1 MLSIVADLRKFQSTF
16 NIMYTS
22 IVELQDANKD
32 VLLGKR
38 QLNCLSCGE
47 TEAFTNY
54 NNRSKRASDLEKLR
68 LNPDQIIRQ
77 NSAKNNIRLSTR
89 VSESGQDYLYRSG
102 HNYGQEVT
110 LNGKKNRRSLHSSL
124 GTTVNSDFNT
134 VGVNQTL
141 NNKSFQ
147 ASKQKLPFGFIV

>member
-1 MLSIVADLRKFQSTF
+1 MLSIVADLRRFQSTV

-22 IVELQDANKD
+22 IAELQDANKD

-54 NNRSKRASDLEKLR
+54 NNRSKRASDFEKLR
-68 LNPDQIIRQ
+68 QNPDQIIRQ
-77 NSAKNNIRLSTR
+77 NSAKNNIKLSTR
-89 VSESGQDYLYRSG
+89 MSESGQDYLYHSRQ
-102 HNYGQEVT
+102 NYGGEVT
-110 LNGKKNRRSLHSSL
+110 LNSHKNRRSLHSSL

-134 VGVNQTL
+134 VGVN
-141 NNKSFQ
+141 
-147 ASKQKLPFGFIV
+147 